1 MNIYHPMPPYDSRA
15 ESMLKSMSQYPPSD
29 KDIFVAGYSKL
40 CEGNLSGGHA
50 LEICGGLGAL
60 SEQMARV
67 FPGCQISCLDR
78 YIPDT
83 VEAHEAVLRHKN
95 LKYLAGDAFDLSR
108 FDDNSLDLIWGQ
120 AALHHLAHDS
130 VRLAKEANRTLKPGG
145 RLIFIFEPLGHNYF
159 VAAIRAIRMARGE
172 IPDESNLYFS
182 QFIEMSNFFKK
193 TEVQV
198 FNILGYPIKAL
209 SDKLKSISRMA
220 HLIDSQLINYFPKI
234 KRYCANCN
242 LIFEK

>member
-1 MNIYHPMPPYDSRA
+1 
-15 ESMLKSMSQYPPSD
+15 
-29 KDIFVAGYSKL
+29 
-40 CEGNLSGGHA
+40 
-50 LEICGGLGAL
+50 
-60 SEQMARV
+60 MARV
-67 FPGCQISCLDR
+67 FPDCQISCLDR

-83 VEAHEAVLRHKN
+83 VEAQKAVLKYKN
-95 LKYLAGDAFDLSR
+95 LEYLAGDAFDLSR
-108 FDDNSLDLIWGQ
+108 FGNDSLDLIWGQ

-130 VRLAKEANRTLKPGG
+130 EDLAKEANRTLKPGG

-182 QFIEMSNFFKK
+182 QFKEMSKFFRK

-198 FNILGYPIKAL
+198 FNILGYPVKAL
-209 SDKLKSISRMA
+209 SERFQIISKTTRLIDR
-220 HLIDSQLINYFPKI
+220 HLINCFPTI

-242 LIFEK
+242 LIFVK